1 MEGVNPMETGQL
13 IKKFTKEGN
22 RKLDKEYSGTRKAI
36 YQLAFE
42 KTREY
47 MRVGDVGLGPDEREI
62 LTILIANSMMQSFS
76 LGYGI
81 GKVEGLTNRKIH
93 L

>member
-1 MEGVNPMETGQL
+1 METGQM

-22 RKLDKEYSGTRKAI
+22 QKLDKQYMGTRKAI
-36 YQLAFE
+36 FQIAFE
-42 KTREY
+42 KTQEY
-47 MRVGDVGLGPDEREI
+47 MRVGDVGLGADEREI
-62 LTILIANSMMQSFS
+62 LKLLIANSMMQSFS

-81 GKVEGLTNRKIH
+81 GKVEGLTNRQIH

>member
-1 MEGVNPMETGQL
+1 MEGVVQVETGQM

-22 RKLDKEYSGTRKAI
+22 KKLDKQYSGTRKAI
-36 YQLAFE
+36 CQIAFE
-42 KTREY
+42 KTQEY
-47 MRVGDVGLGPDEREI
+47 MRVGDVGLGPDERKI
-62 LTILIANSMMQSFS
+62 LEILIANSMMQSFS

-81 GKVEGLTNRKIH
+81 GKVEGITNRQIH